1 MRHAL
6 LLLSASLLVS
16 GSAHAQFSPRL
27 GVRLGG
33 SLARFRPTDAP
44 SGTNSS
50 TPELGYQV
58 GLRYQLPLTRRLS
71 LVPEVQ
77 YSRERLTLQQ
87 QDAGTTVYYTGDAH
101 LRLDY
106 LNVPVLVRVTL
117 GKVYLE
123 AGPQASLRLG
133 GHESG
138 TYTGHVFSDTYTYHL
153 DRGMDNDYRR
163 VDIGPC
169 AGVGLQV
176 VTGLDV
182 SLRVYQG
189 LVSLSRDQ
197 LPPYTFG
204 ELRRQT
210 YQFSLTYQL
219 SKHA

>member
-6 LLLSASLLVS
+6 FLLSASLLVS
-16 GSAHAQFSPRL
+16 GSVQAQFYPRL
-27 GVRLGG
+27 GLRLGG

-58 GLRYQLPLTRRLS
+58 GVRYQLPLTRQLS

-77 YSRERLTLQQ
+77 YSRERLRLQQ
-87 QDAGTTVYYTGDAH
+87 QDAGTRVYYTGDSH

-106 LNVPVLVRVTL
+106 LNVPVLVRLTL

-138 TYTGHVFSDTYTYHL
+138 TFSGHIFSDTYTYLL

-163 VDIGPC
+163 LDIGPC
-169 AGVGLQV
+169 AGLGLQV
-176 VTGLDV
+176 GTRLDV
-182 SLRVYQG
+182 SLRAYQG

-219 SKHA
+219 FKHA